1 MSDPQASATLKVRN
15 PMGLHARPAG
25 RFVAIVQQHDARV
38 RVRCRGDE
46 VDGASILSLLMLE
59 AVAGTELVVSAT
71 GPDAE
76 PVVAA
81 LVALCE
87 GGFAEAESYDG
98 RGARG

>member
-1 MSDPQASATLKVRN
+1 MATAQTRKLKIRN

-25 RFVAIVQQHDARV
+25 RFVEVVNAHDARV

-46 VDGASILSLLMLE
+46 VDGNSILSLLMLE
-59 AVAGTELVVSAT
+59 AVAGTELEVSAT

-76 PVVAA
+76 AVVEA
-81 LVALCE
+81 LAALCE
-87 GGFAEAESYDG
+87 RGFEEAESYDG

>member
-1 MSDPQASATLKVRN
+1 MIRRKLKIRN

-25 RFVAIVQQHDARV
+25 RFVAVVESHDARV

-46 VDGASILSLLMLE
+46 VDGSSILSLLMLE
-59 AVAGTELVVSAT
+59 AVVGTELEVVAS

-76 PVVAA
+76 SVLDA
-81 LVALCE
+81 LEALCAA
-87 GGFAEAESYDG
+87 GFEEAESYDG

>member
-1 MSDPQASATLKVRN
+1 MSAPASRRLKVRN

-25 RFVAIVQQHDARV
+25 RFVAVVQAHDARV

-59 AVAGTELVVSAT
+59 ATAGTELEVSAT

-76 PVVAA
+76 AVVEA
-81 LVALCE
+81 LAALCE
-87 GGFAEAESYDG
+87 GGFEEPDSYDG